1 MSTDVDPAVRTQSN
15 EPPKTEPKMSKSDSI
30 RQRFALAGAA
40 MIALA
45 ALGFFQLQAGAA
57 EEAVVIPPPSIDEKP
72 SAGLEKAVFAGGCF
86 WGVQGVFQH
95 VKGVANAVSGYSG
108 GDKDTA
114 HYNMVGTGE
123 TGHAEAVEVT
133 YDPSKV
139 TYGQLLQVYFSV
151 AHNPTQ
157 LNYQGPDQGTQ
168 YRSAIFVTGGEQKK
182 IAGAYIAELAKAKLF
197 SGPIVTTLEPLKG
210 FYPAE
215 DYHQDFL
222 FLNPTYPY
230 IVYNDL
236 PKVANLKQL
245 FPGLYSDKPVLVSEA
260 KS

>member
-1 MSTDVDPAVRTQSN
+1 MISSRSLRSP
-15 EPPKTEPKMSKSDSI
+15 
-30 RQRFALAGAA
+30 FAWLAGAGLVA
-40 MIALA
+40 ALA
-45 ALGFFQLQAGAA
+45 FAAWQPHAIAA
-57 EEAVVIPPPSIDEKP
+57 EEAVVIPPPVLDEKP
-72 SAGLEKAVFAGGCF
+72 VAGLEKAVFAGGCF

-95 VKGVANAVSGYSG
+95 VKGVTNAVSGYSG

-114 HYNMVGTGE
+114 HYEMVGTST
-123 TGHAEAVEVT
+123 TGHAESVEVT

-139 TYGQLLQVYFSV
+139 TYGQLLHVFFSV
-151 AHNPTQ
+151 AHNPTE

-168 YRSAIFVTGGEQKK
+168 YRSAIFFANDEQKK
-182 IAGAYIAELAKAKLF
+182 LAEGYIAQLGKAKLF
-197 SGPIVTTLEPLKG
+197 PEPIVTKLEPFKG

-222 FLNPTYPY
+222 TLNPTYPY

-236 PKVANLKQL
+236 PKIENLKRL
-245 FPGLYSDKPVLVSEA
+245 FPALYREKPVLVAEA

>member
-1 MSTDVDPAVRTQSN
+1 MTGIHDKAVRRSAN
-15 EPPKTEPKMSKSDSI
+15 
-30 RQRFALAGAA
+30 FARG
-40 MIALA
+40 ALA
-45 ALGFFQLQAGAA
+45 ALMLAAAGAA
-57 EEAVVIPPPSIDEKP
+57 LWQSPAVSAEDAVVIPPPAMDEKA
-72 SAGLEKAVFAGGCF
+72 SSGTEKAVFAGGCF

-95 VKGVANAVSGYSG
+95 VKGVSSAVSGYAG
-108 GDKDTA
+108 GSQENAVYET
-114 HYNMVGTGE
+114 VGTGR
-123 TGHAEAVEVT
+123 TGHAESVEIT

-157 LNYQGPDQGTQ
+157 LNYQGPDSGTQ
-168 YRSAIFVTGGEQKK
+168 YRSTIFAENDAQKK
-182 IAGAYIAELAKAKLF
+182 IAESYIAQLDKAKVF
-197 SGPIVTTLEPLKG
+197 SKPIVTTLETGKA

-215 DYHQDFL
+215 TYHQDFL
-222 FLNPTYPY
+222 TLNPTYPY

-245 FPGLYSDKPVLVSEA
+245 FPALYSEKPVLVLASS